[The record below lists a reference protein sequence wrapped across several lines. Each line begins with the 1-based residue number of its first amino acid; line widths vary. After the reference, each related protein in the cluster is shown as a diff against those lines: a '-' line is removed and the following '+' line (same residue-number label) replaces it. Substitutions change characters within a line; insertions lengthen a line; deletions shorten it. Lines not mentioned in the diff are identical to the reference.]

1 MSSWIL
7 GRAGI
12 EKDAMTLFNP
22 ETGAIISFTDDKK
35 VFWSS
40 NEDEAKELTSYLGF
54 NNEEILLALGL
65 GIETEM
71 SILRF
76 LRADQKQTRRTKNA
90 KQEWAL

>member
-1 MSSWIL
+1 MSSWVL

-12 EKDAMTLFNP
+12 QKQAITLFNL

-40 NEDEAKELTSYLGF
+40 GEDEAKELTSYLHF
-54 NNEEILLALGL
+54 NNEEILLALEL
-65 GIETEM
+65 DIEVEM

-90 KQEWAL
+90 KQE